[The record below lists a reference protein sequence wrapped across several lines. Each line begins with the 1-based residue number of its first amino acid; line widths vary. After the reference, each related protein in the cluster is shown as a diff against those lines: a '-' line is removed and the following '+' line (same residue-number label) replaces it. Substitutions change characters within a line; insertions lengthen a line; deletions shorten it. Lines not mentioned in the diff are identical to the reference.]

1 MLTIVTV
8 LECGWTIGA
17 GESDLI
23 EHVDNF
29 AIGSF
34 CLVMNGPAVG
44 TAVFSFDPFLNARLA
59 IDCVALPTLYHVY

>member
-17 GESDLI
+17 VESALI
-23 EHVDNF
+23 EHVDNL

-34 CLVMNGPAVG
+34 RLVNGPAVG
-44 TAVFSFDPFLNARLA
+44 TVVFSFGPFLNARLA
-59 IDCVALPTLYHVY
+59 IDCLALSTLYHVS